1 MGRERLHAY
10 SLRVNFADSSLEN
23 KVQKLFKFQSR
34 FLAMCHKNKRNG
46 RYCQYL
52 VVKLVTYLTMHFEIS
67 VFLCIHRFLLNE
79 L

>member
-1 MGRERLHAY
+1 MGRERLSY

-23 KVQKLFKFQSR
+23 KVQKLFEFQSR

-46 RYCQYL
+46 RYCQYRG
-52 VVKLVTYLTMHFEIS
+52 VKLVTYLTRHLEIS
-67 VFLCIHRFLLNE
+67 VFLRIHRFPWNE